1 MKTITTGKW
10 LNNLLLKKAAIDM
23 RIALREKA
31 PVEVIQSRC
40 TFKIRYCE
48 LTEKWIITT
57 TYDHK

>member
-23 RIALREKA
+23 KSSLQAKA
-31 PVEVIQSRC
+31 PIEVIQSRC